1 MEERCSDDS
10 RGGGVGEAKGEGD
23 INNENSISLKMT
35 TARLRFT
42 ALKSC

>member
-1 MEERCSDDS
+1 MEDRCSDDS
-10 RGGGVGEAKGEGD
+10 RGVVGEAKGEGD
-23 INNENSISLKMT
+23 INNENSSSLKMT